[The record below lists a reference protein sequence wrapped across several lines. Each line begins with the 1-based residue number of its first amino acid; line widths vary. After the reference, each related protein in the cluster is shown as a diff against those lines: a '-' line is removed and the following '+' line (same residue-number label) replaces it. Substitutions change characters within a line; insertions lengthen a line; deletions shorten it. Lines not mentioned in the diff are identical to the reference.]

1 MRAMELSSYIAYLL
15 SEPGKISCVRA
26 SEILSVSHDEIN
38 RLLLSGQWGGKD
50 LFDAVRGGLDLS
62 GGILSVDD
70 SVLDKPFTNP
80 ETTELVAFFWSGRH
94 HKTVKGI
101 NLIVLFYTDRTGKG
115 FPVNFRIYRHKEE
128 KSKHDYFQDMVK
140 ECLQWGIHPA
150 WVTADSWYASI
161 ENLKFLR
168 NMEVGVMMGLEANRI
183 VSTMPHT
190 YEKIGQIENIPE
202 DGLFTHLK
210 GFDFIKVFRTVD
222 TEGHARHYGMYLPDK
237 QNCQHI
243 RKEDFKQVKQ
253 QHWHIEECFRTI
265 KQQCHAQ
272 NFFLRNTQG
281 IQNHI
286 FCVLRAFQRL
296 TWMENDKII
305 YNVYALQRKLFMEAQ
320 KQFVLNYA

>member
-1 MRAMELSSYIAYLL
+1 MELSSYIAYLL
-15 SEPGKISCVRA
+15 SEPRKISCVRA

-50 LFDAVRGGLDLS
+50 LFESVKDGLDLI
-62 GGILSVDD
+62 GGTLSVDD

-80 ETTELVAFFWSGRH
+80 DTTELVAYFWSGRH

-101 NLIVLFYTDRTGKG
+101 NLIVLFYTDRTGNG

-128 KSKHDYFQDMVK
+128 KSKHDYFQEMVK
-140 ECLQWGIHPA
+140 ECWQCGIRPA

-168 NMEVGVMMGLEANRI
+168 NMEVGIMMGLESNRI

-190 YEKIGQIENIPE
+190 YEKIGQLENIPE

-222 TEGHARHYGMYLPDK
+222 TKAHARHYCMYLPDK

-243 RKEDFKQVKQ
+243 KKEGFKRVKTE
-253 QHWHIEECFRTI
+253 HWHIEECFRTI

-272 NFFLRNTQG
+272 DFFFRSTQA

-296 TWMENDKII
+296 TWMANDKII
-305 YNVYALQRKLFMEAQ
+305 YNVYALQRKLFVEAQ
-320 KQFVLNYA
+320 KQFILNYA